1 MSDLKPKKYY
11 KGLTDKQAKEKKK
24 NIDKTKKLIKEGKKE
39 EAFKVASKRPTTKQS
54 RISGFTARFK
64 RDFPDVKPLTAEFAK
79 KTGIPLKIQKEVFKR
94 GKGAFA
100 TAGSRSSVKS
110 PQQWSYA
117 RLYAFYYKSLDG
129 KLDFDKDLA
138 KGLKFKKPLD

>member
-11 KGLTDKQAKEKKK
+11 KGLSDKDAKKK
-24 NIDKTKKLIKEGKKE
+24 KQNIEKTKKLISEGKDRK
-39 EAFKVASKRPTTKQS
+39 AFELAKKRPTSKQS
-54 RISGFTARFK
+54 KPSGFTARFK

-79 KTGIPLKIQKEVFKR
+79 KTGIPLKIQKEVFKK

-100 TAGSRSSVKS
+100 SAGSRSSVKS
-110 PQQWSYA
+110 PEQWAYA

-138 KGLKFKKPLD
+138 KGLKFKKP

>member
-1 MSDLKPKKYY
+1 MSSNQKKYY
-11 KGLTDKQAKEKKK
+11 KGLSDKDAEKKKK

-39 EAFKVASKRPTTKQS
+39 EAFKLAKKRTTTDQK
-54 RISGFTARFK
+54 RTSGFTARFK

-79 KTGIPLKIQKEVFKR
+79 KTGIPLKVQKEVFKK

-110 PQQWSYA
+110 PEQWAYA
-117 RLYAFYYKSLDG
+117 RLYAFYYKSINN

-138 KGLKFKKPLD
+138 KGIKFKKP

>member
-11 KGLTDKQAKEKKK
+11 KGLTDKEAKEKKK
-24 NIDKTKKLIKEGKKE
+24 NIEKTKKLVKEGKDR
-39 EAFKVASKRPTTKQS
+39 EAFKLAKKRPTTGTS
-54 RISGFTARFK
+54 RQSGFTARFK
-64 RDFPDVKPLTAEFAK
+64 RDFPDVKPLTADFAK
-79 KTGIPLKIQKEVFKR
+79 KTGIPLKVQKEVFKR

-110 PQQWSYA
+110 PEAWAYA

-129 KLDFDKDLA
+129 KLDFDKDLE
-138 KGLKFKKPLD
+138 KGLKIKKP

>member
-11 KGLTDKQAKEKKK
+11 KGLSDKEAEKKKK
-24 NIDKTKKLIKEGKKE
+24 NIEKTKKLIKEGKKE
-39 EAFKVASKRPTTKQS
+39 EAFKLAKKRPTTKQT
-54 RISGFTARFK
+54 RTSGFTARFK
-64 RDFPDVKPLTAEFAK
+64 RDFPDVKPLSAEFAK
-79 KTGIPLKIQKEVFKR
+79 KTGIPLKVQKEVFKR

-110 PQQWSYA
+110 PEQWAYA
-117 RLYAFYYKSLDG
+117 RLVAFYYKSIDG

-138 KGLKFKKPLD
+138 KDIKFKKP

>member
-1 MSDLKPKKYY
+1 MSSNQKKYY
-11 KGLTDKQAKEKKK
+11 KGLSDKDAEKKKK

-39 EAFKVASKRPTTKQS
+39 EAFKLAKKRPTTDQK
-54 RISGFTARFK
+54 RTSGFTARFK

-79 KTGIPLKIQKEVFKR
+79 KTGIPLKVQKEVFKK

-110 PQQWSYA
+110 PEQWAYA
-117 RLYAFYYKSLDG
+117 RLYAFYYKSINN

-138 KGLKFKKPLD
+138 KGIKFKKP

>member
-11 KGLTDKQAKEKKK
+11 KGLSDKEAKEKKK
-24 NIDKTKKLIKEGKKE
+24 NIDKTKKLIKEGKDRK
-39 EAFKVASKRPTTKQS
+39 AFEIASKRPTTKQT
-54 RISGFTARFK
+54 RTSGFTARFK
-64 RDFPDVKPLTAEFAK
+64 RDFPNVKPLPAEFAK

-110 PQQWSYA
+110 PEQWAFA

>member
-1 MSDLKPKKYY
+1 MSDLKPKKYFR
-11 KGLTDKQAKEKKK
+11 GLSDKDAEKKKK
-24 NIDKTKKLIKEGKKE
+24 NIEKSRKQFKEGKKE
-39 EAFKVASKRPTTKQS
+39 EAFKTASKRPTTKQS
-54 RISGFTARFK
+54 RTSGFTARFK

-79 KTGIPLKIQKEVFKR
+79 KTGIPLKVQKEVFKK

-110 PQQWSYA
+110 PEQWAYA

-138 KGLKFKKPLD
+138 KGIKFKKP